1 MFFNS
6 YRRKE
11 GHLLEFDLDKMVG
24 WRRKHN
30 PDRHPI
36 ISMDKPADGHM
47 LRGLAYAIII
57 ILGLALLYIFTGI
70 DLVQWVANQLREWG
84 IAAI

>member
-1 MFFNS
+1 
-6 YRRKE
+6 
-11 GHLLEFDLDKMVG
+11 
-24 WRRKHN
+24 
-30 PDRHPI
+30 
-36 ISMDKPADGHM
+36 MDKPADGHM